1 MELFAHACAGLAA
14 QSKSEY
20 AQRLV
25 QSKRA
30 LGMGKGE
37 QREPLG
43 EDFAS
48 ASRFGTK
55 EAADFHKQMK
65 RSFATEKV
73 V

>member
-1 MELFAHACAGLAA
+1 MELFAHACSGLAV

-30 LGMGKGE
+30 LGMGKSE
-37 QREPLG
+37 ERKLLG
-43 EDFAS
+43 EDFART
-48 ASRFGTK
+48 SRFRTK
-55 EAADFHKQMK
+55 EAADFHTQMK
-65 RSFATEKV
+65 RSFATGKV